1 MLAREK
7 KQRQSTRSVLSAQ
20 NAGHVCHIRM
30 IVIST
35 SRIAEAAP
43 ILAAVIQKLCYV
55 QGRDEMFKKI
65 DGGKVRDRE

>member
-1 MLAREK
+1 M
-7 KQRQSTRSVLSAQ
+7 
-20 NAGHVCHIRM
+20 
-30 IVIST
+30 IST